1 METDRRGKA
10 RREGGEEE
18 EKWKEKGI
26 GARGRREEAH
36 KEWRTSWLGL
46 LIIPFLLFICE
57 TNNYY

>member
-1 METDRRGKA
+1 METDRRGKD

-36 KEWRTSWLGL
+36 KEGRTSWLGL
-46 LIIPFLLFICE
+46 LIIPFLLFIC
-57 TNNYY
+57 